1 MSHQMIENSD
11 RGLTINKGLAWT
23 ILSSF
28 LIGGMWVGIQVNS
41 SSTGLQGLSER
52 QYEDRAAIRE
62 NSASINDLLS
72 SNARI
77 DQRLG
82 GIENSLNKTET
93 NISEIL
99 RYLRGPQFRDQNGEA
114 IE

>member
-41 SSTGLQGLSER
+41 SSTGLQTIAER
-52 QYEDRAAIRE
+52 QNEDRAEIRE
-62 NSASINDLLS
+62 NRAAINDLRS

-82 GIENSLNKTET
+82 GIENSLSKTET
-93 NISEIL
+93 NVSEIL
-99 RYLRGPQFRDQNGEA
+99 RYLRGPKFRQNGGDD
-114 IE
+114 